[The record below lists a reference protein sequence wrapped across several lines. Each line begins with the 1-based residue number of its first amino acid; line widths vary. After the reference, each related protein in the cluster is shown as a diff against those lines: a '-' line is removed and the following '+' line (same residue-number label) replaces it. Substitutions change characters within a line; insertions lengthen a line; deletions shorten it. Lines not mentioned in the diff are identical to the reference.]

1 VKDAGVKELA
11 GLKNLTSLTLIG
23 CLVSEVGLKELVA
36 FKKLRSLTLGGQV
49 IGKGLRELAALPELR
64 ELVVRYPLSEGDAK
78 GVLAIKTL
86 TRLVLAGSLL
96 TDKGLEKLTVLE
108 NLTELD
114 VTVTQVTAEG
124 VEKFQKAR
132 PKCKVER

>member
-1 VKDAGVKELA
+1 MHSK
-11 GLKNLTSLTLIG
+11 
-23 CLVSEVGLKELVA
+23 
-36 FKKLRSLTLGGQV
+36 GQV
-49 IGKGLRELAALPELR
+49 TGKGLRELAALPELR
-64 ELVVRYPLSEGDAK
+64 ELVVRYPLPEDDVEGI
-78 GVLAIKTL
+78 LAIKTL

-114 VTVTQVTAEG
+114 VTVTDVTAAG
-124 VEKFQKAR
+124 VAKFQKAR